1 MKKKEWREA
10 FLQRVESSCEEGQAA
25 AAYLRARGVPL
36 DLRRARKNIGAFW
49 LPTGS
54 VFLNAEHYSYESALN
69 DAGAW
74 ALLIHEACHLRQ
86 GFFTAFSI
94 YGELEAWQ
102 LQWRALQKMTGQQ
115 QSPILADLLA
125 LPLSRD
131 VATLRRARALMTAF
145 AGFWYGAYFYPLRP
159 LF

>member
-1 MKKKEWREA
+1 MKKQEWREA
-10 FLQRVESSCEEGQAA
+10 LLQRVASCCEEGEAA
-25 AAYLRARGVPL
+25 AAYLRGRCLPL
-36 DLRRARKNIGAFW
+36 DLRRARKNVGAFW

-54 VFLNAEHYSYESALN
+54 VFLNAAHYSYESALR

-74 ALLIHEACHLRQ
+74 ALIIHEACHLRQ

-115 QSPILADLLA
+115 PPLVIRELLT
-125 LPLSRD
+125 LPLCMEVS
-131 VATLRRARALMTAF
+131 TLRRARMLMTKS

-159 LF
+159 LL